1 MRLEGGN
8 KKVNTL
14 KVNSGQLLA
23 TMTRSA
29 MVESQHYGHL
39 VLLNADGSILLELG
53 QPRAQMFPRSSIKS
67 MQAVAMVRN
76 GLNFEG
82 RNLALACASHGGT
95 DEHQEVALE
104 NLASVGLGADALM
117 NTPDRPISDIAR
129 EAWGDKPPT
138 SLAAN
143 CSGKHSA
150 MLATCVVNGWDLK
163 TYKSADHPLQ
173 IAIKKEIEILTEEK
187 IELTSTDG
195 CGAPLFA
202 MSTLGMARAARTM
215 RISGDPVHKKIVDAC
230 IANPRMILYEGSFDT
245 RVMNKVPGLFI
256 KGGAEAVMV
265 ASLPDGRTIAWKV
278 LDGSQRAD
286 GPIMVGALARFG
298 IELSGEVMEV
308 LGGGEVLGEFRAAF

>member
-1 MRLEGGN
+1 
-8 KKVNTL
+8 
-14 KVNSGQLLA
+14 
-23 TMTRSA
+23 
-29 MVESQHYGHL
+29 
-39 VLLNADGSILLELG
+39 
-53 QPRAQMFPRSSIKS
+53 

-82 RNLALACASHGGT
+82 RNLAIVCASHGGT

-104 NLASVGLGADALM
+104 NLKSVGLDVSALM
-117 NTPDRPISDIAR
+117 NTPDKPIDESAR
-129 EAWGDKPPT
+129 KAWGDKTPT

-143 CSGKHSA
+143 CSGKHSG
-150 MLATCVVNGWDLK
+150 MLATCVINGWDTK
-163 TYKSADHPLQ
+163 TYKNAGHPLQ
-173 IAIKKEIEILTEEK
+173 IAIKKELEILAEEK
-187 IELTSTDG
+187 IELTSIDG
-195 CGAPLFA
+195 CGAPLFT

-215 RISGDPVHKKIVDAC
+215 RISGDPVHTKIVDAC

-245 RVMNKVPGLFI
+245 RVMKKVSGLFI

-298 IELSGEVMEV
+298 IELSGEVIEV
-308 LGGGEVLGEFRAAF
+308 LGGGQVLGEFRAAF